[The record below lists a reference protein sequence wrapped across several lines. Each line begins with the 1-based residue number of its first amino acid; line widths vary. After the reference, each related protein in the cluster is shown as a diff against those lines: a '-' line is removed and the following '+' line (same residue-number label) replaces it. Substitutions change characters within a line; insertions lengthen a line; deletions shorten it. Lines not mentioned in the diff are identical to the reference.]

1 MRITKKQ
8 KAKIREAAQKN
19 FDRNLRNEKATQALA
34 DEFEIYPAQARGF
47 VKNCQVN
54 NGVDRK

>member
-1 MRITKKQ
+1 MRLTSELKT
-8 KAKIREAAQKN
+8 KIRESAQKN
-19 FDRNLRNEKATQALA
+19 FDKNLRNEKATHALVN
-34 DEFEIYPAQARGF
+34 EFGIYPAQARGF

>member
-1 MRITKKQ
+1 MRLANELKT
-8 KAKIREAAQKN
+8 KIRESAQKN
-19 FDRNLRNEKATQALA
+19 FDKNLRNEKATLALVN
-34 DEFEIYPAQARGF
+34 EFGIPSAQARGF